1 MYPLLR
7 PALFRLDPETVHA
20 HSMRLLEAG
29 FRTGTAQLLWPR
41 PKPLLTRAFGL
52 EFANPVGLA
61 AGLDKNG
68 EHIDAWFALG
78 FGFVEIGTVTP
89 LPQPGNPSPRLFRL
103 PEYEGLINRMG
114 FNNAG
119 VDALVRHVE
128 RSKRRGILGINI
140 GKNKDTPNERAADD
154 YKRCMERVYALADYL
169 VVNISSPNTVGLR
182 ELQGEEALRRLL
194 GSLREHQERLGAVH
208 GQRVPMLVKL
218 SPDLHESEIDG
229 VAAVLNQAR
238 VDGVVATNTTLD
250 RVMVQGHAFAG
261 ETGGLSGQPLYGRAT
276 GVLRRL
282 RSRLDARIALVGVGG
297 IMSGAEAAGKVAAG
311 ATLIQLY
318 TGLIYRGPALIRD
331 AVDAIRRRRES
342 PSR

>member
-1 MYPLLR
+1 
-7 PALFRLDPETVHA
+7 
-20 HSMRLLEAG
+20 MRALEAG
-29 FRTGTAQLLWPR
+29 FRTGLNRLLWPC

-89 LPQPGNPSPRLFRL
+89 RPQSGNPLPRLFRL
-103 PEYEGLINRMG
+103 PEHHALINRMG

-119 VDALVRHVE
+119 VDALVRNVE

-154 YKRCMERVYALADYL
+154 YMLCMDRVYALADYL
-169 VVNISSPNTVGLR
+169 VVNISSPNTAGLR
-182 ELQGEEALRRLL
+182 DLQEEDALRRLI
-194 GSLREHQERLGAVH
+194 GRLREHQERLGAVH

-218 SPDLHESEIDG
+218 SPDLREAEIDN

-238 VDGVVATNTTLD
+238 IDGVIATNTTLD
-250 RVMVQGHAFAG
+250 RVMVQGHPLAG
-261 ETGGLSGQPLYGRAT
+261 ETGGLSGQALYGRAT

-282 RSRLDARIALVGVGG
+282 RSRLDERIALIGVGG
-297 IMSGAEAAGKVAAG
+297 VMSGADAAGKVAAG
-311 ATLIQLY
+311 ASLIQLY
-318 TGLIYRGPALIRD
+318 SGLIYCGPSLIRD

>member
-1 MYPLLR
+1 M
-7 PALFRLDPETVHA
+7 HA
-20 HSMRLLEAG
+20 LEAG
-29 FRTGTAQLLWPR
+29 FRTGLSRLIWPR

-78 FGFVEIGTVTP
+78 FGFVEIGTITP
-89 LPQPGNPSPRLFRL
+89 RPQPGNPLPRLFRL
-103 PEYEGLINRMG
+103 PEHQALINRMG

-119 VDALVRHVE
+119 VDALVRNVE

-154 YKRCMERVYALADYL
+154 YMRCMDRVYALADYL
-169 VVNISSPNTVGLR
+169 VVNISSPNTAGLR
-182 ELQGEEALRRLL
+182 DLQEEDALRRLI
-194 GSLREHQERLGAVH
+194 GRLREHQERLGAVH

-218 SPDLHESEIDG
+218 SPDLREAEIDN

-238 VDGVVATNTTLD
+238 IDGVIATNTTLD
-250 RVMVQGHAFAG
+250 RVMVQGHPLAD
-261 ETGGLSGQPLYGRAT
+261 ETGGLSGQALYGRAT

-282 RSRLDARIALVGVGG
+282 RSRLDERIALIGVGG
-297 IMSGAEAAGKVAAG
+297 IMSGADAAGKVEAG

-318 TGLIYRGPALIRD
+318 SGLIYRGPSLIRD